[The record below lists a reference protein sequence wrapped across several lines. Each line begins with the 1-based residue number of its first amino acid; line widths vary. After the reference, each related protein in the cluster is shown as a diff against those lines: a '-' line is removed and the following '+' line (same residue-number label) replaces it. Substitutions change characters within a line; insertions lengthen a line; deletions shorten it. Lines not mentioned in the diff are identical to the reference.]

1 MVFGEMAAD
10 ILLWRFPALPED
22 VVFDII
28 EANARERE
36 FVPDARGLKRIWKEM
51 RRSEKAAL
59 FEDYDRADDG
69 FGPERQA
76 VLSATV
82 AEAVKFDNDLY
93 FKPDEEIHELYA
105 QMARE
110 QSVVF
115 DKVRSEF
122 DRDAFFNEPEA
133 TADFSVWMQMP
144 MWTVNEAAAL
154 SLGKNPDILTPKSMK
169 AIRRS
174 KSNFAQVYAFRRTAI
189 KRAVSGGH
197 FKDPMPRADFIR
209 WAAEHQIA
217 LPEPLAAVAAGL
229 PESLPSPQER
239 IAGRIRSAHQAA
251 ATKREDKSFHKM
263 IAGMAV
269 RYYKCGN
276 DAMFSQAVK
285 AITSDVHQIGHDIDD
300 DTVRKHLKD
309 ALALPTNKKVI

>member
-22 VVFDII
+22 VMFDII

-51 RRSEKAAL
+51 RRSEKAML
-59 FEDYDRADDG
+59 FEDYDRADDD

-82 AEAVKFDNDLY
+82 AEAVKFDNEVHT
-93 FKPDEEIHELYA
+93 KSEEEIQELYA
-105 QMARE
+105 QMVRE
-110 QSVVF
+110 QAEVF
-115 DKVRSEF
+115 KQVRSEF

-133 TADFSVWMQMP
+133 EADFSAWMQMP
-144 MWTVNEAAAL
+144 MWSVNEAVAL
-154 SLGKNPDILTPKSMK
+154 SLGKNPDLVTPKSMK
-169 AIRRS
+169 AIRRN

-197 FKDPMPRADFIR
+197 FHNPIPRVDFIR
-209 WAAEHQIA
+209 WAAEHQMV
-217 LPEPLAAVAAGL
+217 LPEPLATVAASM
-229 PESLPSPQER
+229 PESLRSPQDE
-239 IAGRIRSAHQAA
+239 SADRRQSGYQAA
-251 ATKREDKSFHKM
+251 RLKREDNSLYKM

-269 RYYKCGN
+269 EHYKCSNKTMIPG
-276 DAMFSQAVK
+276 AVI
-285 AITSDVHQIGHDIDD
+285 AIMNNVIAIGHNIDD
-300 DTVRKHLKD
+300 QTVRTHLNR
-309 ALALPTNKKVI
+309 ALTLPTK

>member
-51 RRSEKAAL
+51 RRSEKAVL
-59 FEDYDRADDG
+59 FEDYDRADDD

-110 QSVVF
+110 QAGVF
-115 DKVRSEF
+115 DQRRSEF
-122 DRDAFFNEPEA
+122 DSDAFFNEPEA
-133 TADFSVWMQMP
+133 TVDFSVWMQMP
-144 MWTVNEAAAL
+144 MWSVNEAVAL
-154 SLGKNPDILTPKSMK
+154 SLGKNPDLVTPKSMK
-169 AIRRS
+169 VIKRN

-189 KRAVSGGH
+189 KRAVDGEQL
-197 FKDPMPRADFIR
+197 KEPIPRGDFLR
-209 WAAEHQIA
+209 WAAAHQMA
-217 LPEPLAAVAAGL
+217 LPEPLKLAAANLQLPVDSPDDRAARV
-229 PESLPSPQER
+229 R
-239 IAGRIRSAHQAA
+239 ISAHQAA
-251 ATKREDKSFHKM
+251 ATTREHKSLHKI
-263 IAGMAV
+263 IAAMAIKK
-269 RYYKCGN
+269 YSCGN
-276 DAMFSQAVK
+276 YAQFSQAVNK
-285 AITSDVHQIGHDIDD
+285 IVDDLIAIDCELSD
-300 DTVRKHLKD
+300 DTVRKHLRD
-309 ALALPTNKKVI
+309 ALALPAKKYFT